1 MTHRIA
7 AHSFRIHTNAAKSR
21 FMTAL
26 TEPESV
32 QRKVLEDLKNL
43 TNNSLYWRDQNVSL
57 ESLQKFK
64 RTVRIREY
72 AAFEEIIAK
81 ESITHGGMLTCSPV
95 LRWLKTSGTTG
106 RPKQIPYTQHWMRKY
121 RIPAM
126 HAMWGTFIDAAPQI
140 LSHEHA
146 LLDTQSVRAE
156 VAPSVHGLAHQSI
169 SNRHPKIDEY
179 DWDPPWYNSP
189 WYGPHTQNDHDTRM
203 YINIRYFIGRDLRG
217 ITAINPSMILAIAD
231 AFACNSEQLARDVY
245 DGTLKGKANPDFEP
259 DPNNARRLEKIIN
272 QPEWGS
278 RR

>member
-95 LRWLKTSGTTG
+95 LR
-106 RPKQIPYTQHWMRKY
+106 
-121 RIPAM
+121 
-126 HAMWGTFIDAAPQI
+126 
-140 LSHEHA
+140 
-146 LLDTQSVRAE
+146 
-156 VAPSVHGLAHQSI
+156 
-169 SNRHPKIDEY
+169 
-179 DWDPPWYNSP
+179 
-189 WYGPHTQNDHDTRM
+189 
-203 YINIRYFIGRDLRG
+203 
-217 ITAINPSMILAIAD
+217 
-231 AFACNSEQLARDVY
+231 
-245 DGTLKGKANPDFEP
+245 
-259 DPNNARRLEKIIN
+259 
-272 QPEWGS
+272 
-278 RR
+278 